1 MEAEV
6 EIEEGGRR
14 RSTGETNSAKR
25 RKKARKVPAQI
36 LGSEAVSKQLKP
48 TEEGRELI
56 VLGAAKKQRERER
69 RERVKGETK
78 RWEKREKEIGD

>member
-1 MEAEV
+1 MLPRRLGAEV
-6 EIEEGGRR
+6 AGEDWGRR

-25 RKKARKVPAQI
+25 RKKERKVPAQI

-56 VLGAAKKQRERER
+56 VLGAAKNRERER
-69 RERVKGETK
+69 RE
-78 RWEKREKEIGD
+78 